1 VLKHEERAV
10 TIDIIQKFVAE
21 YYQLKLVEL
30 KSKNNSKSIALPRQ
44 VAMYLC
50 KSLTSASLPEIGKS
64 FGGKHHSTVI
74 HSIRKVEELRK
85 KDAVFN
91 TLINTLTESFR

>member
-1 VLKHEERAV
+1 LKAG
-10 TIDIIQKFVAE
+10 
-21 YYQLKLVEL
+21 EL
-30 KSKNNSKSIALPRQ
+30 KSRNNSKSVAMPRQ

-50 KSLTSASLPEIGKS
+50 KSLTSASLPEIGRS

-85 KDAVFN
+85 RDADFN
-91 TLINTLTESFR
+91 TLMNGFLEAIR